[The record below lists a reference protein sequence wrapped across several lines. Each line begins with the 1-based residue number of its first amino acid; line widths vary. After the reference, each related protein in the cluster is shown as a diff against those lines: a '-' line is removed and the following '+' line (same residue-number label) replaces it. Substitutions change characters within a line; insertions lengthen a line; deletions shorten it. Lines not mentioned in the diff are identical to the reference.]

1 MRFIVSDAD
10 TNARPFWKNPEF
22 IFSQVCMIGATIAG
36 VYLASSQGLK
46 AAIEFQLVES
56 DRSSYYQQTAIAHE
70 FRSNT
75 EELERYIDLWQKPNT
90 VVVEGYL
97 PSFDTFI
104 WQASTE
110 SEGTFEIS
118 PPLLLGMV
126 EFHRE
131 VSGAIGSRLDRK
143 ISREEMMDALLAQ
156 RDKMRGDVLPGLE
169 ASRDALRAKLDRYD
183 ISVD

>member
-1 MRFIVSDAD
+1 MIQAD
-10 TNARPFWKNPEF
+10 QNTKPFWKNPEF
-22 IFSQVCMIGATIAG
+22 VFAQVCMIGATVAG

-46 AAIEFQLVES
+46 AAIEFQIVES
-56 DRSSYYQQTAIAHE
+56 DRSSYFQQTAITHE

-75 EELERYIDLWQKPNT
+75 EELEEYIELWQKPNT
-90 VVVEGYL
+90 IVVDGYL

-104 WQASTE
+104 WETSTE

-131 VSGAIGSRLDRK
+131 VNGAIRSRLDEK
-143 ISREEMMDALLAQ
+143 ISREDMMEALVAQ
-156 RDKMRGDVLPGLE
+156 RDKMRETVLPGLE
-169 ASRDALRAKLDRYD
+169 RSRDDLRAKLGRYD
-183 ISVD
+183 ISVE